1 MKKFITLLLM
11 LAFSLSAFSISDNEF
26 DKFISEIQDKNFDS
40 IETYL
45 KKNKGSKEPEY
56 YILLLNYSYSK
67 GESTEI
73 LIGSGEP
80 KEGDFALKS
89 QETGKTEG
97 FLGERTTYDKELI
110 ISGIKRSQ
118 TALKDFPERLD
129 IHLGIVTIAERI
141 EEWELAG
148 DQLVTI
154 LKTSK
159 EIDNKWTW
167 GRISSMQGN
176 PKDFMIQ
183 SVLPR
188 TSKFFRLN
196 SDIGDKQLVKVSN
209 ALIQYYP
216 ESIYGY
222 ANMGTLFMAKKDY
235 DKAESYYKK
244 ALAIDSNDE
253 VILSNLEHLKKLR
266 SQ

>member
-1 MKKFITLLLM
+1 MKQFSTLLLF
-11 LAFSLSAFSISDNEF
+11 LTFSLSAFSISNDEF
-26 DKFISEIQDKNFDS
+26 DKLISEIQDKRFDS

-45 KKNKGSKEPEY
+45 DENKESEEPEY
-56 YILLLNYSYSK
+56 YVLLLNYSYSK
-67 GESTEI
+67 GENSNI
-73 LIGSGEP
+73 VLGSGEP
-80 KEGDFALKS
+80 KEGDFSLKS
-89 QETGKTEG
+89 QKTGNTEG
-97 FLGERTTYDKELI
+97 FFGERITYDKELI

-118 TALKDFPERLD
+118 HALKDFPERLD
-129 IHLGIVTIAERI
+129 IHFGIITIAQRI

-159 EIDNKWTW
+159 KIDNKWTW
-167 GRISSMQGN
+167 GRINSMRGD
-176 PKDFMIQ
+176 PVDFMIQ
-183 SVLPR
+183 SILPS

-196 SDIGDKQLVKVSN
+196 NEIGDKELEKVSN
-209 ALIQYYP
+209 ALIKHYP
-216 ESIYGY
+216 KSIYGY

-244 ALAIDSNDE
+244 AAAIDSSDE
-253 VILSNLEHLKKLR
+253 IILSNLEYLKKLR